1 MLAMVVDQDKY
12 NPKMVMGSRSSY
24 VQSVIQCDSATRPN
38 RQSPTPY
45 FANAAPDEFES
56 DATLL
61 SSYFDTS
68 LP

>member
-1 MLAMVVDQDKY
+1 MNEVTKNIERPFFV
-12 NPKMVMGSRSSY
+12 RSTDESMRLG
-24 VQSVIQCDSATRPN
+24 DSAE
-38 RQSPTPY
+38 SPESNDI
-45 FANAAPDEFES
+45 FRNAAPDEFEF